1 MLSSE
6 ITILANAKLNL
17 YLDIVGKRADG
28 YHLLETVM
36 QSVDLSDVVEVH
48 KKSGEISVSCT
59 NPAIPQGE
67 KNICFKAAKLFFE
80 KIGERSGAEIRI
92 AKRIPDGAGLGGGSA
107 DAAAVLY
114 ALNTL
119 SGFPMRSEEL
129 SALGAKIGADV
140 PFCLSGGVAICR
152 GIGEEIQPISPLP
165 ERFYLIVKP
174 AFRCPTSEA
183 YSLYDKLPTA
193 PKKALEAFC
202 NAGSRYSEMLYNVFE
217 EIYGSEELFTLKSKL
232 LKTGALGSCLTGSG
246 SAVFGVY
253 ESAEK
258 ASKASSAFP
267 EEFTAVAKPAGAGLA
282 VI

>member
-17 YLDIVGKRADG
+17 YLDIVGRRTDG
-28 YHLLETVM
+28 YHMLETVM
-36 QSVDLSDVVEVH
+36 QSIDLSDVVEVH

-59 NPAIPQGE
+59 NPGIPRDE
-67 KNICFKAAKLFFE
+67 KNICYKAAKLFFE
-80 KIGERSGAEIRI
+80 QTGEQSGAEIRI
-92 AKRIPDGAGLGGGSA
+92 IKRIPDGAGLGGGSA

-119 SGFPMRSEEL
+119 SGFPMRPEEL

-140 PFCLSGGVAICR
+140 PFCLSGGTAVCR
-152 GIGEEIQPISPLP
+152 GIGEEIQPISPFP

-174 AFRCPTSEA
+174 AFRCSTSEA
-183 YSLYDKLPTA
+183 YSLYDKLPIE
-193 PKKALEAFC
+193 PKSELEAFC
-202 NAGSRYSEMLYNVFE
+202 NAGSCYPEIMYNVFE
-217 EIYGSEELFTLKSKL
+217 RIYGNEELYALKSRL
-232 LKTGALGSCLTGSG
+232 LKTEALGSCLTGSG

-253 ESAEK
+253 ETAEK
-258 ASKASSAFP
+258 ASEAASAFP
-267 EEFTAVAKPAGAGLA
+267 EEFTAVAKPVSAGLA